1 MLFAIIQ
8 WERNTSMLRNA
19 WVLSC
24 EFSKT
29 DIKFSEEYAHV
40 NGRYRTVYSKVYI
53 GTTSILER

>member
-1 MLFAIIQ
+1 
-8 WERNTSMLRNA
+8 MLRNA